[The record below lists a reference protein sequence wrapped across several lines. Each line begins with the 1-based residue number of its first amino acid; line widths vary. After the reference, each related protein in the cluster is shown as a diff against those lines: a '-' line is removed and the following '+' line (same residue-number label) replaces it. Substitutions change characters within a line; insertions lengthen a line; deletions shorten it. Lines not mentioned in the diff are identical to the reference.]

1 MADSADDSAG
11 KAKAGDDAETVSG
24 SETVSSSEAVSDS
37 ASVSGER
44 RASTSDAP
52 GGWLEVGDEDAL
64 SRWVRASR
72 YAIALVRQLVHQWVR
87 DRCPQQAASL
97 AFQTV
102 LSVVPLTAV
111 AMAALRIWGDVGAES
126 SLVAFLSEEFIP
138 VSREVIA
145 TQLTDWSSNISMR
158 SLGIMGLCTTV
169 LLAFILVNNL
179 EKTINAIWRSDKKRP
194 LAQKFVVFYATVTL
208 GPLLMGAS
216 LYEATRAGLTE
227 GPGRFLIGVAT
238 SFGALFFAN
247 YFLPVKRARLRAA
260 VVGAL
265 VSTFLLELAK
275 YAFKVYVTNFAFG
288 SMSGIYGALAVIPL
302 WLLWVYYGWLVFLL
316 GVEVAYATQN
326 LGFLQR
332 RDRRGPMSLENEIV
346 RRVNGVLAARIM
358 MAITGTYMSGQ
369 KVTSPTTLEE
379 MFDLSGEVLDRITTR
394 LEAHDLIIHVEGEF
408 SGYLPA
414 RPPSEISLGHVLAA
428 FRNDDVSHAAHNPR
442 TRLDQILTEIDQ
454 DTRARTDDLYFDQLV

>member
-1 MADSADDSAG
+1 M
-11 KAKAGDDAETVSG
+11 AKAG
-24 SETVSSSEAVSDS
+24 SDS
-37 ASVSGER
+37 DAGSDSESDAGSDPDPGSDTDSVSNAGPAHGSDGEL
-44 RASTSDAP
+44 SD
-52 GGWLEVGDEDAL
+52 GWADAVYDDTL
-64 SRWVRASR
+64 SRWVRASQ
-72 YAIALVRQLVHQWVR
+72 YAISLIRQLVHQWVR

-111 AMAALRIWGDVGAES
+111 AMAALRLWGDVGAES
-126 SLVAFLSEEFIP
+126 TLVAFLSEEFIP

-145 TQLTDWSSNISMR
+145 TQLTEWSTNISMR

-179 EKTINAIWRSDKKRP
+179 EKTINAIWRSDRKRP

-216 LYEATRAGLTE
+216 LYEATQAGLTE
-227 GPGRFLIGVAT
+227 GSGRFLIGVST

-247 YFLPVKRARLRAA
+247 YFLPVKRARMRAA
-260 VVGAL
+260 MAGAL
-265 VSTFLLELAK
+265 VSTVLLELAK

-346 RRVNGVLAARIM
+346 RRVNGVLASRIM
-358 MAITGTYMSGQ
+358 MAIAAAYINGQ
-369 KVTSPTTLEE
+369 KVTSRTTLEDI
-379 MFDLSGEVLDRITTR
+379 FDLSGEVLDRIAAR
-394 LEAHDLIIHVEGEF
+394 LKGHDLILEVEGEF

-414 RPPSEISLGHVLAA
+414 RPPSEISLSQVLSA
-428 FRNDDVSHAAHNPR
+428 FRNDDISQAAHNPR
-442 TRLDQILTEIDQ
+442 TRLDQILAQLDEDARSRTE
-454 DTRARTDDLYFDQLV
+454 DLYFDQLV